1 MVSQQHRI
9 FTVFSMVMFMYL
21 NFSGPDTE
29 DIDIEHWLIQE
40 TNLKLKKPMFSLFFL
55 WLVFWFNGIIH
66 VKQNI

>member
-9 FTVFSMVMFMYL
+9 FTVFSMVMFMYF

-29 DIDIEHWLIQE
+29 DIDIERWLIQE